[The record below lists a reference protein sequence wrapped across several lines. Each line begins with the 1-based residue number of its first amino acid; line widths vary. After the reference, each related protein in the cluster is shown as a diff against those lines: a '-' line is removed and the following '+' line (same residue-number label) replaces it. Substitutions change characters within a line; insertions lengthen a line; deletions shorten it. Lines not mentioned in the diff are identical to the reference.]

1 MHYKLSL
8 SGGPKAGPVTT
19 PGKADMSWG
28 LRGQQRWRD
37 ITAEMGGRWDSDSK
51 SFVSWQLVGL
61 ALPLDPNL
69 WLSLSPSQLKHG
81 GMKQLMC
88 FTQRESSQFPPQP
101 ACLLHQCMR
110 VARWPFSCHHLF
122 PCKHHYDEQ
131 HNSYHRYF
139 PHCCQRSTEC
149 SSQAATA
156 LSFVVPLLFSG
167 DCFSTL
173 SINPYSEHFWTEH

>member
-28 LRGQQRWRD
+28 LRGQQRWCD

-88 FTQRESSQFPPQP
+88 FTQRKSSQFPPQP
-101 ACLLHQCMR
+101 ACLLHQFITWELHAGLSLVTTYFLASITMMNSTILIVVTFLTAANDLLNAAVR
-110 VARWPFSCHHLF
+110 LLHHCH
-122 PCKHHYDEQ
+122 
-131 HNSYHRYF
+131 SWYH
-139 PHCCQRSTEC
+139 C
-149 SSQAATA
+149 SSLEIVSAPSA
-156 LSFVVPLLFSG
+156 
-167 DCFSTL
+167 
-173 SINPYSEHFWTEH
+173 